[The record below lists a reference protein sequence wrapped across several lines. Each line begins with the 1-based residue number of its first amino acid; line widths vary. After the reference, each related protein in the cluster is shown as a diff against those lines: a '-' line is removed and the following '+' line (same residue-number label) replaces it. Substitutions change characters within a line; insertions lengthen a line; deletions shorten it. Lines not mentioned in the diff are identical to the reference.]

1 MKARSLALTSL
12 LAVACVAPLTAQS
25 YTFQTI
31 LECNNLTAFPVAMN
45 GSGVVVGTAHN
56 IFGPGAGMIYYN
68 GTCQTYDE
76 ALFYGISDT
85 DWLLASPLAVSVGN
99 TYFLV
104 EPGGTPVEL
113 PTYPDAQGT
122 DYCCMDTATGVL
134 AGNYYQSVG
143 GGPLGFLYQNG
154 TFTALPSSTAF
165 GDIYGYTITALN
177 NTGITVGYYE
187 GPYPGT
193 GGIVGF
199 AYSKGKATLLSYPG
213 ATFTYFYGINDYGVI
228 VGAYTDNT
236 TGASNVV
243 LYNLLTGKWTNLD
256 FAYPY
261 DDMTPVGISNA
272 GVIAL
277 QYSPSG
283 GMVIATPPSNK
294 PN

>member
-1 MKARSLALTSL
+1 
-12 LAVACVAPLTAQS
+12 
-25 YTFQTI
+25 
-31 LECNNLTAFPVAMN
+31 MN

-177 NTGITVGYYE
+177 NTGITVGNYS
-187 GPYPGT
+187 GQGQL
-193 GGIVGF
+193 GF
-199 AYSKGKATLLSYPG
+199 VYANGKITQLAYPG
-213 ATFTYFYGINDYGVI
+213 ALSTLFYGINDYGI
-228 VGAYTDNT
+228 VVGQYILRS
-236 TGASNVV
+236 TGATNVF
-243 LYNLLTGKWTNLD
+243 LYNIVTGKWTNLD
-256 FAYPY
+256 FPSLYNN
-261 DDMTPVGISNA
+261 MLPVGLSNT

-283 GMVIATPPSNK
+283 GMVIATPPSN
-294 PN
+294 

>member
-1 MKARSLALTSL
+1 MKARSLVLTSL
-12 LAVACVAPLTAQS
+12 LAVAFGAPLAAQS

-56 IFGPGAGMIYYN
+56 IFGPGGGMLYYN

-76 ALFYGISDT
+76 AAFYGISDT
-85 DWLLASPLAVSVGN
+85 GWLIAFPPNSPDN
-99 TYFLV
+99 TFYLI
-104 EPGGTPVEL
+104 EPGGKTVPL
-113 PTYPDAQGT
+113 PNYPGLEDNFS
-122 DYCCMDTATGVL
+122 YCCVDTATGVL

-177 NTGITVGYYE
+177 NTGITVGNYS
-187 GPYPGT
+187 GQGQL
-193 GGIVGF
+193 GF
-199 AYSKGKATLLSYPG
+199 VYANGKITQLAYPG
-213 ATFTYFYGINDYGVI
+213 ALSTLFYGINDYGI
-228 VGAYTDNT
+228 VVGQYILRS
-236 TGASNVV
+236 TGATNVF
-243 LYNLLTGKWTNLD
+243 LYNIVTGKWTNLD
-256 FAYPY
+256 FPSLYNN
-261 DDMTPVGISNA
+261 MLPVGLSNT

-283 GMVIATPPSNK
+283 GMVIATPPSN
-294 PN
+294 